1 MIKQIILAF
10 LGSVFPAILFN
21 IDRKKL
27 IWAGVSGTLAWIT
40 YLIIFNY
47 AGSVTISTFMGAF
60 VVGVYSEVMA
70 RKLKAP
76 SMQFSIPGIFPL
88 VPGVMAYNTVIYIV
102 DQNYDLAYTNAMKT
116 IIVGGAIAFG
126 MMLSST
132 TYKFFSK
139 IQRDIETKKAEQN
152 KGKEMD

>member
-27 IWAGVSGTLAWIT
+27 IWAGVSGTLAWTT
-40 YLIIFNY
+40 YLIVFNY
-47 AGSVTISTFMGAF
+47 GGSITISTFMGAF

-70 RKLKAP
+70 RKLKSP

-102 DQNYDLAYTNAMKT
+102 DQNYDLAYSNAMKT
-116 IIVGGAIAFG
+116 IICGGAIAFG
-126 MMLSST
+126 MMLSLT

-139 IQRDIETKKAEQN
+139 IQRDIEAKKVSQ
-152 KGKEMD
+152 K

>member
-1 MIKQIILAF
+1 MGGYSMIKQIILAF

-27 IWAGVSGTLAWIT
+27 IWAGVSGTLAWTT
-40 YLIIFNY
+40 YLIVFSY
-47 AGSVTISTFMGAF
+47 GGSITISTFMGAF

-102 DQNYDLAYTNAMKT
+102 DQNYDLAYSNAMKT

-139 IQRDIETKKAEQN
+139 IQRDIEAKKVSQ
-152 KGKEMD
+152 K

>member
-1 MIKQIILAF
+1 MIRQIILAF
-10 LGSVFPAILFN
+10 FGSVFPAILFN

-27 IWAGVSGTLAWIT
+27 VWAGISGAIAWTT
-40 YLIIFNY
+40 YLIILNY
-47 AGSVTISTFMGAF
+47 GGSVTIATFMGAF
-60 VVGVYSEVMA
+60 VVGFYSEVMA

-88 VPGVMAYNTVIYIV
+88 VPGIMAYNTVIYIV
-102 DQNYDLAYTNAMKT
+102 DQNYDLAYISAMKT

-132 TYKFFSK
+132 TYKFFIK
-139 IQRDIETKKAEQN
+139 IQRDLKVKKVSQN
-152 KGKEMD
+152 